1 MHFDAHPSHRQ
12 PLLKLRLVQ
21 HGADFI
27 PRCMCR
33 ASECYNRFHS
43 AAGAFQE
50 APFSM
55 DRIWAPWRMEYI
67 EGHSDSSE
75 CLFCDLP
82 KSDQNLILHRGKE
95 AYVVLNRYP
104 YTNGHLM
111 VVPYAHQASIED
123 LKESTLLEVMNL
135 SSEAVA
141 VLRATYRATAFNLG
155 VNIGKAAGAGVVH
168 HVHMHVLPRW
178 AGDTNF
184 MATTAE
190 TRVIPELLDETLSR
204 LKSHWGNP
212 PGKEQADEVSKA

>member
-1 MHFDAHPSHRQ
+1 
-12 PLLKLRLVQ
+12 
-21 HGADFI
+21 
-27 PRCMCR
+27 
-33 ASECYNRFHS
+33 
-43 AAGAFQE
+43 
-50 APFSM
+50 M

-123 LKESTLLEVMNL
+123 LKESTLLEFMNL

-141 VLRATYRATAFNLG
+141 VLRATYGATAFNLG

-204 LKSHWGNP
+204 LKSHWGIP

>member
-1 MHFDAHPSHRQ
+1 
-12 PLLKLRLVQ
+12 
-21 HGADFI
+21 
-27 PRCMCR
+27 
-33 ASECYNRFHS
+33 
-43 AAGAFQE
+43 
-50 APFSM
+50 M

-75 CLFCDLP
+75 CLFCELP
-82 KSDQNLILHRGKE
+82 NSNQNLILHRGEE

-123 LKESTLLEVMNL
+123 LKDSTLLEVMNL
-135 SSEAVA
+135 SSQAVA
-141 VLRATYRATAFNLG
+141 VLRATYGATAFNLG

-178 AGDTNF
+178 VGDTNF

-190 TRVIPELLDETLSR
+190 TRVIPERLDETLSR

-212 PGKEQADEVSKA
+212 SGKEQADEVRKA